1 MQFYG
6 ADCGSDQVPVT
17 CKLRRKRQKLKKT
30 KEGLKLQYARLLNDI
45 ANCKEM

>member
-6 ADCGSDQVPVT
+6 ADCGSDHLPVI
-17 CKLRRKRQKLKKT
+17 CKLRSKRQKLKKT
-30 KEGLKLQYARLLNDI
+30 KEVSKLQYARLLNDI